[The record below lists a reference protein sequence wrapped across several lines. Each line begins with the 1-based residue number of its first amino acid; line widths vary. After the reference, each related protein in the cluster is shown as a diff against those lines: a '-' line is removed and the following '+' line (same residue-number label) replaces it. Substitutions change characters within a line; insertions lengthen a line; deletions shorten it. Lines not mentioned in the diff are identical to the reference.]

1 MKKKL
6 ILIITILLLITG
18 CFNKEK
24 DKKEDKKLLFS
35 VEEIG
40 KDCVSNVVYIYDD
53 NTFTVKDYTGK
64 EEYGEYNY
72 PNMNNLIKVI
82 PTYTIDQSNY
92 GNYKVTFQD
101 GSISMVSVIKS
112 FELREF
118 LDSLEKD
125 NLFWCGLEQE

>member
-1 MKKKL
+1 
-6 ILIITILLLITG
+6 
-18 CFNKEK
+18 
-24 DKKEDKKLLFS
+24 
-35 VEEIG
+35 
-40 KDCVSNVVYIYDD
+40 
-53 NTFTVKDYTGK
+53 
-64 EEYGEYNY
+64 
-72 PNMNNLIKVI
+72 MNNLIKVI
-82 PTYTIDQSNY
+82 PTYTIDQNNY